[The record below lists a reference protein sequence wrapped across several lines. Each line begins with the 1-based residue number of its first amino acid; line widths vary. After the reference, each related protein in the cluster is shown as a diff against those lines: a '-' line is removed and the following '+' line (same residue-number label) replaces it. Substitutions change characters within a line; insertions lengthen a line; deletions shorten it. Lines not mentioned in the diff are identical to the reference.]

1 MKKIITTVK
10 VLSERCNK
18 TLKRGR
24 VLHIERPRH
33 QKKPFLI
40 KLHLKFIARST

>member
-24 VLHIERPRH
+24 MLHIEGPRH

-40 KLHLKFIARST
+40 ELHF

>member
-24 VLHIERPRH
+24 VLHIERPRNH
-33 QKKPFLI
+33 FL
-40 KLHLKFIARST
+40 LNYTFEFYC